1 MENNEMKK
9 DKSKTIIIILL
20 VIIIA
25 LLGSICIYLVL
36 HQKELEPNNNNNN
49 NNQQEQSNDEPT
61 EENLTMTTTQ
71 QEYFMTEFIKKLDR
85 TTLTSQP
92 FEPDKF
98 TNQEKLQVAFTIG
111 ELKEPTISY
120 NTVLSTFQE
129 LFGNKISIDKT
140 DYHCPFN
147 QNGEYYNYNS
157 SNDTYNY
164 VPYSCS
170 GGQPYISIVSRFEEG
185 TIYEVDG
192 EITSS
197 TVKVRKSFS
206 GVFSDIAHVSDELVR
221 YGTFQNAN
229 NKTNVV
235 DDFTSDYDGSNFG
248 KFTDEYYIKGME
260 DNLEDYPI
268 HTYTFGYENGSYYLQ
283 SLTIE

>member
-20 VIIIA
+20 IIIIA
-25 LLGSICIYLVL
+25 LLGAACIYLVL
-36 HQKELEPNNNNNN
+36 NQNESEPNNNNNN
-49 NNQQEQSNDEPT
+49 NNNQEQPSDEPI
-61 EENLTMTTTQ
+61 EENIAMTATQ
-71 QEYFMTEFIKKLDR
+71 QEYFMTNFIEKLDQ

-92 FEPDKF
+92 FEPGNL
-98 TNQEKLQVAFTIG
+98 TTQEKLQIAFTIG
-111 ELKEPTISY
+111 ELKDSTISY
-120 NTVLSTFQE
+120 HTVLSTFQD
-129 LFGNKISIDKT
+129 LFGNQISIDKT
-140 DYHCPFN
+140 NYSCPFN
-147 QNGEYYNYNS
+147 QDRAYYNYNS

-164 VPYSCS
+164 VEYSCI
-170 GGQPYISIVSRFEEG
+170 GGQSFTRIVNRFEEG

-192 EITSS
+192 EITSA

-206 GVFSDIAHVSDELVR
+206 EVFSDITHISAELVR

-235 DDFTSDYDGSNFG
+235 DDFTSDYDGSNFN
-248 KFTDEYYIKGME
+248 KFTDEYFINGME